1 MFFIVLAQFFA
12 FSPMILSFGEIV
24 AIPTFN
30 VEVDRLT
37 PHHLRGEFLGA
48 SNLASIGTALAY
60 FIKG

>member
-1 MFFIVLAQFFA
+1 
-12 FSPMILSFGEIV
+12 MILSFGEIV